1 MAGLNNAKVLQ
12 KSNFN
17 GRFVE
22 TFIINEIIKSYKN
35 NGVHARFYYY
45 RDSNQKE
52 IDLIVVNQGE
62 VNLIECKAGMTF
74 SISDVAAFKEIKDDK
89 YVIAN
94 SGIVCSTKEPY
105 ALGNGYFA
113 VPICSL

>member
-1 MAGLNNAKVLQ
+1 ME
-12 KSNFN
+12 KS
-17 GRFVE
+17 E
-22 TFIINEIIKSYKN
+22 SINLIHLTKTDNDENKN
-35 NGVHARFYYY
+35 NTNG
-45 RDSNQKE
+45 DSNQKE